1 MTDLMHK
8 DRLTVVFKV
17 PFDETSAIER
27 IRKYFLE
34 ANYQELY
41 DERPI
46 MKFRR
51 FFKTKDKMPKFL
63 LKGLFQEGY
72 TKFDPNNRYS
82 LTRIKV
88 ESKID
93 GVSIK
98 ISFEEYDQWFESFF
112 IREILQ
118 KEIESFKKALFK
130 NEFEQITMDNIRGK
144 YYISI
149 LENMVLLIIS
159 AVLFVVLFG
168 SLSSLFKNT
177 NISYLVCII
186 VSGIMIVGLNLLFSF
201 WHRKRIER
209 KVNVSINSKSN

>member
-1 MTDLMHK
+1 MVDLMHK
-8 DRLTVVFKV
+8 DRLTIVFKV
-17 PFDETSAIER
+17 PFDETTTIDR
-27 IRKYFLE
+27 IRKYLLE

-51 FFKTKDKMPKFL
+51 FLKIKDKTPKYL
-63 LKGLFQEGY
+63 LKVLFLDVM
-72 TKFDPNNRYS
+72 KFDPNNRYS

-88 ESKID
+88 EPKID

-118 KEIESFKKALFK
+118 KEIESFKKALF
-130 NEFEQITMDNIRGK
+130 NNVFEQITMDNARRK
-144 YYISI
+144 YYISC
-149 LENMVLLIIS
+149 LENVALFIIS
-159 AVLFVVLFG
+159 AVLFVALIG
-168 SLSSLFKNT
+168 SLLALFKNT
-177 NISYLVCII
+177 NISYLVWII
-186 VSGIMIVGLNLLFSF
+186 VSGALIFGLNLLFSF

-209 KVNVSINSKSN
+209 KISVPINSKNN